1 MAISGIRRLTQ
12 RNKLVANE
20 ASGSRSKEE
29 GARPNAKATSKKAPS
44 KAAYK
49 TPSKSAAPKTPSKS
63 AAPKAP
69 SKADPKAP
77 AKTTPAKAASKATSK
92 KAPSKAPSKSAA
104 PKVGPKSAAPKA
116 TAKTAPPKATS
127 QSVPPKKAIGSSVPA
142 EVAAEGGEPPRR
154 KRGRPRKVPLETS
167 AASQESGAVREVPV
181 YVEPEPEPEPEPEI
195 IIIEFEPGFLEGQ
208 KLLLEAE
215 RDMYLAQAAHLR
227 EEADAIA
234 RELEP
239 SDLQFDEESGEGG
252 SVPVDREVDLML
264 SAQALAEVEEI
275 DAALLKLERGIYG
288 ACEMCRRKIPEE
300 RLEVIPHARLCVQC
314 KSGGIL
320 NRR

>member
-1 MAISGIRRLTQ
+1 
-12 RNKLVANE
+12 
-20 ASGSRSKEE
+20 
-29 GARPNAKATSKKAPS
+29 
-44 KAAYK
+44 
-49 TPSKSAAPKTPSKS
+49 
-63 AAPKAP
+63 
-69 SKADPKAP
+69 
-77 AKTTPAKAASKATSK
+77 
-92 KAPSKAPSKSAA
+92 
-104 PKVGPKSAAPKA
+104 
-116 TAKTAPPKATS
+116 
-127 QSVPPKKAIGSSVPA
+127 
-142 EVAAEGGEPPRR
+142 
-154 KRGRPRKVPLETS
+154 
-167 AASQESGAVREVPV
+167 VPV

>member
-44 KAAYK
+44 KAA
-49 TPSKSAAPKTPSKS
+49 PKTPSKS
-63 AAPKAP
+63 A
-69 SKADPKAP
+69 
-77 AKTTPAKAASKATSK
+77 
-92 KAPSKAPSKSAA
+92 
-104 PKVGPKSAAPKA
+104 VPKSAASKA